1 MDSKGGCCISICEY
15 PCVSPSEVH
24 LGAPSALSMISNNLK
39 DFFFSPEQK
48 GLNSGLNIIGKP
60 CCKWMCHSSFVD
72 SL

>member
-1 MDSKGGCCISICEY
+1 MGSKGGCCISRHEY

-39 DFFFSPEQK
+39 DFFFPWTE

-60 CCKWMCHSSFVD
+60 CCKCMCHSSFVD